1 MKLNLDLRPEEL
13 RRNIASLDWRE
24 YLLLISSVLF
34 VLLLGVGLLAV
45 VLSGAWTAD
54 PRLYFIYASSIG
66 LGLIVARFVRR
77 GRMALHNARE
87 KLVRTALG
95 VEGVENLRLLDPLTG
110 LLNRLYL
117 EKFAAKET
125 GIAKRVGLSLT
136 LVMIGVGE
144 VRSPN
149 DHFADAPSDR
159 VLAQV
164 GEFLRTHFRSTD
176 TLIRYSDNS
185 FLLLLLGCKEPEAQE
200 AAERL
205 LAQTDRWNREKADGK
220 SKISLKYSTAAYAD
234 DLSVPALL
242 ETLDQ
247 KMHAQKPGQPP
258 RQSLESCNHRTVCN
272 HRDNQ
277 QELGTRPPVPA
288 CSSGKPTG

>member
-13 RRNIASLDWRE
+13 RRSIASLDWLG
-24 YLLLISSVLF
+24 YLLLISSMLF
-34 VLLLGVGLLAV
+34 LLLVGVGLFSL
-45 VLSGAWTAD
+45 VLSGARTAD
-54 PRLYFIYASSIG
+54 RRLYFICASSIG
-66 LGLIVARFVRR
+66 LGLIAARLFRK

-110 LLNRLYL
+110 LLNRHYL

-136 LVMIGVGE
+136 FVMIEVRE

-149 DHFADAPSDR
+149 GHFAGSPSNR
-159 VLAQV
+159 VLTKV
-164 GEFLRTHFRSTD
+164 GELLRTHFRGTD
-176 TLIRYSDNS
+176 TLIRYSNNS
-185 FLLLLLGCKEPEAQE
+185 FLLLLLGCNEPRAQE
-200 AAERL
+200 SAERL
-205 LAQTDRWNREKADGK
+205 LAQTDRWNREEADGK
-220 SKISLKYSTAAYAD
+220 SRISLQYSTAAYAD

-247 KMHAQKPGQPP
+247 KMRAHKPGQPP
-258 RQSLESCNHRTVCN
+258 RKSPESCDQPTARNES
-272 HRDNQ
+272 DNQ
-277 QELGTRPPVPA
+277 QELGTPPPA
-288 CSSGKPTG
+288 HKASS

>member
-13 RRNIASLDWRE
+13 RRSIVSLDWQE
-24 YLLLISSVLF
+24 YLLQISSMLFVLF
-34 VLLLGVGLLAV
+34 VGVGLFAV

-54 PRLYFIYASSIG
+54 PRLYFVYASSIG

-77 GRMALHNARE
+77 GRMAVHDARE

-95 VEGVENLRLLDPLTG
+95 VDGVENLRLLDPLTG

-136 LVMIGVGE
+136 FVMIE
-144 VRSPN
+144 VSEARSPN
-149 DHFADAPSDR
+149 DHFANAPSDR
-159 VLAQV
+159 VLVQV

-176 TLIRYSDNS
+176 TLIRYSGNS
-185 FLLLLLGCKEPEAQE
+185 FLLLLLGCKEPKAQE

-205 LAQTDRWNREKADGK
+205 LAQSDRWNREKADGK
-220 SKISLKYSTAAYAD
+220 SKISLKYSTAAYAG

-242 ETLDQ
+242 ETLEQ
-247 KMHAQKPGQPP
+247 KMHAQEPGQPP
-258 RQSLESCNHRTVCN
+258 RPSPEFCDQRTVWN
-272 HRDNQ
+272 DPDDQ
-277 QELGTRPPVPA
+277 QEPGTPPPVPA
-288 CSSGKPTG
+288 YSSGKSTG

>member
-13 RRNIASLDWRE
+13 RRSIVSLDWQE
-24 YLLLISSVLF
+24 HLLVISSVLF
-34 VLLLGVGLLAV
+34 VLFVGVGLSAL
-45 VLSGAWTAD
+45 VLSRAWTAD
-54 PRLYFIYASSIG
+54 PRLYLILASSIG
-66 LGLIVARFVRR
+66 LGLIVARFARR

-87 KLVRTALG
+87 KLVHTALG

-136 LVMIGVGE
+136 FVMLE
-144 VRSPN
+144 VRETRSSKS
-149 DHFADAPSDR
+149 HGAGAPSDR

-164 GEFLRTHFRSTD
+164 GELLRTHFRSTD

-185 FLLLLLGCKEPEAQE
+185 FLLLLLGCNEPRAQE

-205 LAQTDRWNREKADGK
+205 LEQTDRWNREDADGK
-220 SKISLKYSTAAYAD
+220 SKISLKYSIAAYAP

-247 KMHAQKPGQPP
+247 KMRAQKPGQPP
-258 RQSLESCNHRTVCN
+258 RQSS
-272 HRDNQ
+272 
-277 QELGTRPPVPA
+277 
-288 CSSGKPTG
+288 